1 MTGNSVNT
9 NGVRSDTVQ
18 VTSVSEF
25 DYQNSTID
33 HCHEWE
39 RLNVLQE
46 GYYLISVIIDKK
58 IVAQTTLKTK
68 INDHNSVIQH

>member
-1 MTGNSVNT
+1 MTGNNVIQT
-9 NGVRSDTVQ
+9 VIESDTVQ
-18 VTSVSEF
+18 VTSVTEF

-58 IVAQTTLKTK
+58 IVAQTTLKLK
-68 INDHNSVIQH
+68 